1 MEAEKEN
8 FRITMM
14 ARLLHVSR
22 SGYYSWKRRGG
33 ATDPYAALKVKI
45 KAIWES
51 SHRRYGART
60 IHAELSKEAT
70 LYRVRKCM
78 KELGISGMTPKV
90 RRQTTIP
97 DKTAKNRPDL
107 IRRRFAWPVA
117 TTASVGDITYLKTGE
132 GWLYL
137 ATVIDL
143 STRMVIGWAFSR
155 SLATPFV
162 IKALEM
168 AKSRGY
174 LADGAIFHSDRGCQY
189 TSKMLAEWAKAHD
202 VRLSVGRTGS
212 CHDNAVAESF
222 FATLKN
228 EMYFQQ
234 SFATRDEAKTAVI
247 DYIERYYNRFRLHS
261 SIGYQAPAY
270 AMEAFMARC
279 DKAFSEGIEEAK
291 IAA

>member
-1 MEAEKEN
+1 MEAEKAN
-8 FRITMM
+8 FKVTMM

-22 SGYYSWKRRGG
+22 SGFYSWLKRNEDE
-33 ATDPYAALKVKI
+33 DPWAELKVRI

-51 SHRRYGART
+51 SHRRYGTRT
-60 IHAELSKEAT
+60 IHAELAGEAT
-70 LYRVRKCM
+70 LYRVRQCM
-78 KELGISGMTPKV
+78 KELNISGMTPKA

-97 DKTAKNRPDL
+97 DENADARPDL
-107 IRRRFAWPVA
+107 ICRHFNWPVA

-143 STRMVIGWAFSR
+143 STRMVTGWAFSE
-155 SLATPFV
+155 SLATPLV
-162 IKALEM
+162 IRALEM

-189 TSKMLAEWAKAHD
+189 TSKMLAEWARAHD
-202 VRLSVGRTGS
+202 VRLSVGRSGS

-228 EMYFQQ
+228 EMYFHH
-234 SFATRDEAKTAVI
+234 SFSTRDDAKTAVI
-247 DYIERYYNRFRLHS
+247 DFIERYYNRFRLHS
-261 SIGYQAPAY
+261 SIGYEAPAH

-279 DKAFSEGIEEAK
+279 DKAFSEGPEEVRN
-291 IAA
+291 AA

>member
-22 SGYYSWKRRGG
+22 SGYYSWRRRGG
-33 ATDPYAALKVKI
+33 AADPHAALKAKI
-45 KAIWES
+45 TAIWES
-51 SHRRYGART
+51 SGRRYGARS
-60 IHAELSKEAT
+60 IHAALSGEAT

-78 KELGISGMTPKV
+78 KELGIFGMAPKAH
-90 RRQTTIP
+90 RQTTIP
-97 DKTAKNRPDL
+97 DKAAKARPDL
-107 IRRRFAWPVA
+107 IRRCFNWPVA

-143 STRMVIGWAFSR
+143 STRMVTGWAFSC
-155 SLATPFV
+155 SLATPIV
-162 IKALEM
+162 IRALEM
-168 AKSRGY
+168 AKGRGY

-189 TSKMLAEWAKAHD
+189 TSKMLADWAQGHD

-228 EMYFQQ
+228 EMYFHR
-234 SFATRDEAKTAVI
+234 SFLTRNEAKAAVI
-247 DYIERYYNRFRLHS
+247 DFIERYYNRFRLHS
-261 SIGYQAPAY
+261 SIGYQAPAH

-279 DKAFSEGIEEAK
+279 DKAFSEGLEEVRR
-291 IAA
+291 AA